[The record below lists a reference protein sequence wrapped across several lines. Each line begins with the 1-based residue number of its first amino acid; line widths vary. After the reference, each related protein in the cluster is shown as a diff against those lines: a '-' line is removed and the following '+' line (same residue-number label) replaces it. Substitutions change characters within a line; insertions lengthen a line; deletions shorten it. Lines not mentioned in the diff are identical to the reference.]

1 MKKIEL
7 DGEIA
12 DGIAL
17 AVLKEQRAYLEKE
30 LAQWK
35 KNPKSDTNP
44 TGYWLHPGD
53 VVGNMQIIAAL
64 DLLVGY
70 FGGKE

>member
-7 DGEIA
+7 DAEVA

-17 AVLKEQRAYLEKE
+17 AVLKEQRAYLKKE

-44 TGYWLHPGD
+44 TGHWLHPDD
-53 VVGNMQIIAAL
+53 VVGHIQLITALDTIIA
-64 DLLVGY
+64 Y
-70 FGGKE
+70 FGG

>member
-7 DGEIA
+7 DSEVA

-17 AVLKEQRAYLEKE
+17 AVLKEQRAYLKKE

-35 KNPKSDTNP
+35 KNPRSDANP
-44 TGYWLHPGD
+44 TGHWLHPDD
-53 VVGNMQIIAAL
+53 VTGNTQIISAL
-64 DLLVGY
+64 DTIIDY
-70 FGGKE
+70 FGG

>member
-7 DGEIA
+7 DAEIA

-17 AVLKEQRAYLEKE
+17 AVLKDQRAYLKKE

-44 TGYWLHPGD
+44 TGHWLHPDD
-53 VVGNMQIIAAL
+53 VVGHAQLIAAL
-64 DLLVGY
+64 DTIIAY
-70 FGGKE
+70 FGG

>member
-1 MKKIEL
+1 MRKIEL
-7 DGEIA
+7 DAEVA

-17 AVLKEQRAYLEKE
+17 AVLKEQRAYLKKE

-44 TGYWLHPGD
+44 TG
-53 VVGNMQIIAAL
+53 
-64 DLLVGY
+64 
-70 FGGKE
+70 

>member
-1 MKKIEL
+1 MRKIEL

-17 AVLKEQRAYLEKE
+17 AVLKEQRAYLKKE

-44 TGYWLHPGD
+44 TGYWLHPDD
-53 VVGNMQIIAAL
+53 VVGNMQLIAAL

-70 FGGKE
+70 FGG

>member
-7 DGEIA
+7 DAEVA

-17 AVLKEQRAYLEKE
+17 SVLKDQRAYLKKE
-30 LAQWK
+30 LAQWR

-44 TGYWLHPGD
+44 SGYWMHPDD
-53 VVGNMQIIAAL
+53 VVGNTQLIAAL
-64 DLLVGY
+64 NVIIKY
-70 FGGKE
+70 FGG